1 MSTPVNHALN
11 NLLKKP
17 PIFFTTTP
25 TSTSG
30 GGLSISSVSNTDF
43 SQIHLE
49 STTVTP
55 SATGQT
61 HEKKERNL
69 GREKSVL
76 MKELGKTELRRE
88 KIKTALRDAKEDHDK
103 KKVDKF
109 KNELRAL
116 TSEKR
121 RIASRIDKLGSE
133 ESTDS
138 SVSDEGQ
145 DISSPYKAPAKSAA
159 ELRKKIED
167 AHNDIQRELAA
178 GNEKKA
184 DIIREEVIELQNQLK
199 LITPIVKRE
208 TTSRPTVQPTDSRK
222 INPGTTATTQD
233 LIGASKALREGKET
247 ILRKKKDTLSELK
260 RDNSGHDMIE
270 ECKREIREIEHEI
283 KILDD
288 LLGQISSAP
297 HTAGSSVISTLTRRG
312 HRPTQLPLPADSTST
327 TKINDQVSGNRR
339 SSLLL
344 GDSMKNY
351 FSKEGIEE
359 LDAIESKMKE
369 LVKKFDSDTAQV
381 KKWEKEVEDASHS
394 HDRDDFEKILKDA
407 EGSAHR
413 VTLKIAKLIEKRQKL
428 EALVFPQQSRKQ
440 INESREKFLNQFK
453 SENTKNLSEAR
464 KKKIAELEE
473 KVRADCGTSAMYYA
487 SGLAAFGTSFF
498 VGNAL
503 SRIPYMGSAVVG
515 SFVSSFL
522 HVTVAG
528 PILKQ
533 LLAKTWSAP
542 ALVEF
547 NNNVKLHGARWGDK
561 DRDEL
566 DVKKYDSKSPNRP
579 GKLTIDERLAE
590 ERDFEKIL
598 WDRWKSEDSS
608 YFFYMLNYLG
618 KAAIVSSA
626 ASYFAAGGATAI
638 LLELLLHS
646 MLGAMSGAETVAG
659 IQHTRSTDPKSE
671 LKATPTREIFVAE
684 VDEQESWLADLKRA
698 LSDWQAKPHKDPNDP
713 TGVELFKEIG
723 RTQRAL
729 EAARTKSEFG
739 GTFLYELESQFKA
752 GDPRNDTTSEVLG
765 RWISVLP
772 SAIASELTRSMR
784 KSRDPLDMFL
794 GHAIP
799 AALLIFPPGF
809 SCRALY
815 SGLIRALIQQGV
827 NGQAGHLAADASGQ
841 PVEEVGFTGIPTE
854 YDQGRQDWM

>member
-1 MSTPVNHALN
+1 MSTSVNHELN
-11 NLLKKP
+11 KLLKNP
-17 PIFFTTTP
+17 PSFSTPAP
-25 TSTSG
+25 TSTAG
-30 GGLSISSVSNTDF
+30 GVPTSSSISSIDF
-43 SQIHLE
+43 SQVHLE
-49 STTVTP
+49 STAETP
-55 SATGQT
+55 SATGKA
-61 HEKKERNL
+61 HEREERKL

-88 KIKTALRDAKEDHDK
+88 KLKVALRDAKKSNDE
-103 KKVDKF
+103 KKVNKY
-109 KNELRAL
+109 KTELDEL
-116 TSEKR
+116 TLKKR
-121 RIASRIDKLGSE
+121 RMTRRIERLGSD
-133 ESTDS
+133 ESSDTS
-138 SVSDEGQ
+138 SSDDRQ
-145 DISSPYKAPAKSAA
+145 DISSPYKSPAKSAA

-167 AHNDIQRELAA
+167 ANNDIQRELAA

-184 DIIREEVIELQNQLK
+184 DKIRQEVFELQNELSR
-199 LITPIVKRE
+199 IAPRANRE
-208 TTSRPTVQPTDSRK
+208 TSSRPPVKPANAEKTSSDAK
-222 INPGTTATTQD
+222 ATTQD
-233 LIGASKALREGKET
+233 LISISNILRKEKQA
-247 ILRKKKDTLSELK
+247 ILRKKKDELADLK
-260 RDNSGHDMIE
+260 RDNDGSEKINKCNRD
-270 ECKREIREIEHEI
+270 IREIEHEI

-297 HTAGSSVISTLTRRG
+297 PAIDSSVMSTLTRRG
-312 HRPTQLPLPADSTST
+312 HRPTQLPLPTDSTST
-327 TKINDQVSGNRR
+327 AKINDQVSGNRR

-359 LDAIESKMKE
+359 LEAIEGEIEE
-369 LVKKFDSDTAQV
+369 LVKKFDSCAAKAAKW
-381 KKWEKEVEDASHS
+381 KKDAEEASHS
-394 HDRDDFEKILKDA
+394 HDREDFEDGLKNID
-407 EGSAHR
+407 ENTHLI
-413 VTLKIAKLIEKRQKL
+413 TLKLAKLIEKRQQL

-440 INESREKFLNQFK
+440 QNEDREKFLNQFK
-453 SENTKNLSEAR
+453 SDNTKILGETR
-464 KKKIAELEE
+464 KKKLADLEE
-473 KVRADCGTSAMYYA
+473 KVRADCGSSAMYYV

-503 SRIPYMGSAVVG
+503 SRIPYLGSAVVG

-528 PILKQ
+528 PMLKQ
-533 LLAKTWSAP
+533 LLAKTWNAP

-547 NNNVKLHGARWGDK
+547 NNNVKLHGARWGDE

-566 DVKKYDSKSPNRP
+566 NVKKYDSKSPNRP

-598 WDRWKSEDSS
+598 WDRWKSEDAS

-618 KAAIVSSA
+618 KAAVVSGA
-626 ASYFAAGGATAI
+626 ASYFAAGGMTAI
-638 LLELLLHS
+638 FLELLLHS
-646 MLGAMSGAETVAG
+646 ALGAMSGAETVAG
-659 IQHTRSTDPKSE
+659 IQHTRSTDPASE
-671 LKATPTREIFVAE
+671 LKATPTREIFAAE

-698 LSDWQAKPHKDPNDP
+698 LSNWQAKPHKDPNDP
-713 TGVELFKEIG
+713 TGVELIKEIG

-739 GTFLYELESQFKA
+739 GTFLYEFESQFKA

-815 SGLIRALIQQGV
+815 SGLIRALIQQSV
-827 NGQAGHLAADASGQ
+827 NGQAGHLVADASGQ